1 MKAVP
6 PFFFQMQQKAH
17 QAYEADQALL
27 TRPSHNGWEQ
37 LSKKGNVI
45 IYKRPKVIACA
56 CACAC

>member
-1 MKAVP
+1 
-6 PFFFQMQQKAH
+6 MQQKAH